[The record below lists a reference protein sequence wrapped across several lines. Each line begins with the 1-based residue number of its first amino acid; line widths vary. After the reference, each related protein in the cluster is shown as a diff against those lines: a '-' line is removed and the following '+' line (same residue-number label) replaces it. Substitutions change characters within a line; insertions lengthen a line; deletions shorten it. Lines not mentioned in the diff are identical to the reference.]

1 LVFLLAERG
10 EFTEAA
16 VHGDD
21 AIHIAEV
28 ANHPFSL
35 CTAYFGVG
43 HLHLTRG
50 VIDKAVGM
58 LERSLETCRLWN
70 LYQNVPRVAADLG
83 YAYAVAG
90 RRGEAM
96 TLLTLADERAKAV
109 GMVWRSLTGAQ
120 LIQGFLLIG
129 KRQEAAWLASRALE
143 SSRRHSQRS
152 REALALYVQ
161 GEIAS
166 AANPIKFEDAEALYR
181 AANTIGHELKM
192 RPLLAHCNVGLG
204 KLYRR
209 SGDLRP
215 AKEHLNDGVAMMR
228 EMEMGLWLER
238 AEAELKE
245 LG

>member
-1 LVFLLAERG
+1 
-10 EFTEAA
+10 
-16 VHGDD
+16 
-21 AIHIAEV
+21 
-28 ANHPFSL
+28 
-35 CTAYFGVG
+35 
-43 HLHLTRG
+43 
-50 VIDKAVGM
+50 M
-58 LERSLETCRLWN
+58 LEHSLETCRLWN
-70 LYQNVPRVAADLG
+70 LYQNVPRVAAALG

-90 RRGEAM
+90 RRGEAI

-143 SSRRHSQRS
+143 SSRRHSQRN
-152 REALALYVQ
+152 REALALFVQ

-166 AANPIKFEDAEALYR
+166 AANPVDFENAEASFR
-181 AANTIGHELKM
+181 AADIISDELKM
-192 RPLLAHCNVGLG
+192 RPLIALCRVGLG

-209 SGDLRP
+209 SGDLRL
-215 AKEHLNDGVAMMR
+215 AKEHLNNGVAMMR

-238 AEAELKE
+238 GEAELKE